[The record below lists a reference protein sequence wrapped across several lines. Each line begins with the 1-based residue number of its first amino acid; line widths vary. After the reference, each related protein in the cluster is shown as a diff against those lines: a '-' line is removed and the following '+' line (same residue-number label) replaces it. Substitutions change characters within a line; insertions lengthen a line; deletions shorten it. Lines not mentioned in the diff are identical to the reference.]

1 MGNEPSYNQ
10 YWQSGEPDLDD
21 DEWDEFPESS
31 GLVDSY
37 RLYEFPEE
45 LIDLGELL

>member
-1 MGNEPSYNQ
+1 MSPSSSWNQ
-10 YWQSGEPDLDD
+10 YIDRDEPDPDD
-21 DEWDEFPESS
+21 DEWNEFPESS